1 MDDNRDQN
9 TIFVLFGATGDLA
22 WRKIVPALFRLF
34 CNTKLPQRFLLL
46 CVGRQSMTERA
57 LSERFKESAAARA
70 HGTFSND
77 DWQRFSEQIRY
88 LSADVSIQKT
98 YADLAQFIHQQ
109 EQQWT
114 QTSQLL
120 FYFSMP
126 STFFS
131 PIVEGLGGA
140 KLNRNDAVV
149 VVEKPIGH
157 DLQSFRDI
165 DNTLKRF
172 FTEEQIFRIDHFLG
186 KETVQNIFAM
196 RFGNPIFEPIWNRR
210 YVDHVAITVAET
222 LGVERRASYYEH
234 AGALRDMLQN
244 HLLQLLCLIAIEPP
258 VVYDASDIR
267 NRKMDVMSAIRPFNK
282 ETLDQRAI
290 RGQYDKGRIGGA
302 EVPSYRDDLDVAPAS
317 TTETFAAVKLF
328 IDNWRWQDVAFY
340 LRTGKRMA
348 ASVSEI
354 SVRFR
359 DVPHCAFPVCFGL
372 NSQPVRLIIQIQPQ
386 EGIVLKFMAKEPG
399 SLMTLKPVD
408 MRFSYKE
415 SFNIATPD
423 AYETLLWDALRGDAT
438 LFMRADQVEAAWQLF
453 APVLTAWSETPP
465 NDFPNYAAGSW
476 GPESSDELIH
486 SDKRQWLIPD

>member
-1 MDDNRDQN
+1 MDDIRDQN

-22 WRKIVPALFRLF
+22 WRKIVPALFTLF
-34 CNTKLPQRFLLL
+34 NHSKLPQRFLLL
-46 CVGRQSMTERA
+46 CIGRQRLTEQA
-57 LSERFKESAAARA
+57 LRDRFHQSTAIRV
-70 HGTFSND
+70 HGKFSDD
-77 DWQRFSEQIRY
+77 DWLGFSGQIRY
-88 LSADVSIQKT
+88 LSADVSLERSYT
-98 YADLAQFIHQQ
+98 DLAELIQQQ
-109 EQQWT
+109 EQQWG
-114 QTSQLL
+114 QASRLL
-120 FYFSMP
+120 FYLSMP

-131 PIVEGLGGA
+131 PIVDGLGSA
-140 KLNRNDAVV
+140 KLNRNNALI

-234 AGALRDMLQN
+234 AGALRDMVQN

-258 VVYDASDIR
+258 VVYDAFDIR

-282 ETLDQRAI
+282 ETLDQRAA
-290 RGQYDKGRIGGA
+290 RGQYDAGRIGDA
-302 EVPSYRDDLDVAPAS
+302 EVPSYRKELDVAPTS
-317 TTETFAAVKLF
+317 KTETFAAVKLF

-348 ASVSEI
+348 TNVSEI

-372 NSQPVRLIIQIQPQ
+372 NSQPTRLIIQIQPQ

-408 MRFSYKE
+408 MRFSYAE
-415 SFNIATPD
+415 SFNIPTPD
-423 AYETLLWDALRGDAT
+423 AYETLLWDALRRDAT
-438 LFMRADQVEAAWQLF
+438 LFMRADQVEAAWRLF
-453 APVLTAWSETPP
+453 EPVLIAWSETPP
-465 NDFPNYAAGSW
+465 GDFPNYAAGSW
-476 GPESSDELIH
+476 GPESSNELIH
-486 SDKRQWLIPD
+486 RDKRQWLIPS